1 MLVEVDFKN
10 PVGQIEAE
18 EFGKQP
24 ETFPGLWDSLQD
36 ESGSLSQTS
45 VTMRR

>member
-10 PVGQIEAE
+10 PVEAE

-24 ETFPGLWDSLQD
+24 ETFPGLWESLQD

-45 VTMRR
+45 VTMSR